1 MGEEIKDT
9 KKKPATRKSTAK
21 KKAATTKVEEKAID
35 YEAIINQLQEQI
47 KLMQQQLNIEKESAK
62 VKPKSEEK
70 WTKAKLYTI
79 RDEMVE
85 VRNVYNGKVVY
96 NSPKTK
102 INYSWLEKGDIE
114 VMSIEEILTMHTKRK
129 YLEEPW
135 LAIDDERVIEGL
147 GLEKAVN
154 IIEKIEDTDSL
165 VEMDIQ
171 ELEKLIDDL
180 NRNQRINLRDEVV
193 IKIKANEIRDYATV
207 VALKELLD
215 IEDIDLI

>member
-1 MGEEIKDT
+1 MSEEVKDT
-9 KKKPATRKSTAK
+9 KKKSATRKSTAK
-21 KKAATTKVEEKAID
+21 KKVEPKVEEKAID

-47 KLMQQQLNIEKESAK
+47 KLMQQQLNADKESAK
-62 VKPKSEEK
+62 DMAKPEEK

-102 INYSWLEKGDIE
+102 INYAWLEKGDIE

>member
-1 MGEEIKDT
+1 MSEEIKDT
-9 KKKPATRKSTAK
+9 KKKPATKKSTTK
-21 KKAATTKVEEKAID
+21 KKVEPKVEEKAID
-35 YEAIINQLQEQI
+35 YESIINQLQEQI
-47 KLMQQQLNIEKESAK
+47 KIMQQKLNIGKEPVEVASE
-62 VKPKSEEK
+62 SEEK

-102 INYSWLEKGDIE
+102 INYAWLEKGDIE

-135 LAIDDERVIEGL
+135 LAIDDERIIEGL
-147 GLEKAVN
+147 GLEKAVD
-154 IIEKIEDTDSL
+154 IIEKIEDTDAL
-165 VEMDIQ
+165 AEMDLQ
-171 ELEKLIDDL
+171 ELEKLINGL
-180 NRNQRINLRDEVV
+180 NRNQRLNLRDEVV
-193 IKIKANEIRDYATV
+193 IKIKSNEIRDYATV
-207 VALKELLD
+207 VALKQLLE

>member
-1 MGEEIKDT
+1 MSEEIKDT
-9 KKKPATRKSTAK
+9 KKKTTTKKTATK
-21 KKAATTKVEEKAID
+21 KKTEPKVEEKTID

-62 VKPKSEEK
+62 VEHKSEEK

>member
-1 MGEEIKDT
+1 MSEDIKDI
-9 KKKPATRKSTAK
+9 KKSTSK
-21 KKAATTKVEEKAID
+21 GKTTTKRKTTTTKIEEKAID

-47 KLMQQQLNIEKESAK
+47 KLMQQQLNADKKSTK
-62 VKPKSEEK
+62 VAPKSEEK

-102 INYSWLEKGDIE
+102 INYAWLEKGDIE

>member
-1 MGEEIKDT
+1 MSEDIKDKKKSISKGKTTT
-9 KKKPATRKSTAK
+9 KKKTATP
-21 KKAATTKVEEKAID
+21 KVEEKAID

-62 VKPKSEEK
+62 AVAKPEEK

-135 LAIDDERVIEGL
+135 LAIDDERIIEGL

>member
-1 MGEEIKDT
+1 MSEEIKDT
-9 KKKPATRKSTAK
+9 KKKTTTKKTASK
-21 KKAATTKVEEKAID
+21 KKTEPKVEEKVNID

-47 KLMQQQLNIEKESAK
+47 KLMQQQLNTGKESTK
-62 VKPKSEEK
+62 VTPKSEEK

-102 INYSWLEKGDIE
+102 INYAWLEKGDIE

>member
-1 MGEEIKDT
+1 MSEEIKDT
-9 KKKPATRKSTAK
+9 KKKTTTKKTATK
-21 KKAATTKVEEKAID
+21 KKTEHKVEEKTID

-47 KLMQQQLNIEKESAK
+47 KLMQQQLNADKESAK
-62 VKPKSEEK
+62 AMAKPKEK

-102 INYSWLEKGDIE
+102 INYAWLEKGDIE

-135 LAIDDERVIEGL
+135 LAIDDERIIEGL

-154 IIEKIEDTDSL
+154 IIEKVEDTEAL
-165 VEMDIQ
+165 VKMDIQ

-180 NRNQRINLRDEVV
+180 NRNQKLNLRDEVV

>member
-1 MGEEIKDT
+1 MSEEIKDT
-9 KKKPATRKSTAK
+9 KKKPTTKKSTTK
-21 KKAATTKVEEKAID
+21 KKVEPKVEEKANID
-35 YEAIINQLQEQI
+35 YESIINQLQEQI
-47 KLMQQQLNIEKESAK
+47 KIMQQRLNIEKEPTK
-62 VKPKSEEK
+62 NTPESEEK

-102 INYSWLEKGDIE
+102 INYAWLEKGDIE

-135 LAIDDERVIEGL
+135 LTIDDERIIEGL
-147 GLEKAVN
+147 GLEKAVD
-154 IIEKIEDTDSL
+154 IIEKIEDTDAL
-165 VEMDIQ
+165 VEMDLQ
-171 ELEKLIDDL
+171 ELEKLINGL
-180 NRNQRINLRDEVV
+180 NRNQRLNLRDEVV
-193 IKIKANEIRDYATV
+193 IKIKSNEIRDYATV
-207 VALKELLD
+207 VALKQLLE

>member
-1 MGEEIKDT
+1 MSEEIKDT
-9 KKKPATRKSTAK
+9 KKKPATKKSAARKK
-21 KKAATTKVEEKAID
+21 IETKVEEKAID
-35 YEAIINQLQEQI
+35 NEAIINQKQKQNQI
-47 KLMQQQLNIEKESAK
+47 IQQQLNIEKESAK
-62 VKPKSEEK
+62 VEPKSEEK

-207 VALKELLD
+207 VALKELLE

>member
-1 MGEEIKDT
+1 MSEEIKDT
-9 KKKPATRKSTAK
+9 KKKTTTKKTATK
-21 KKAATTKVEEKAID
+21 KKTEPKVEEKTID

-47 KLMQQQLNIEKESAK
+47 KLMQQQLNADKESTK
-62 VKPKSEEK
+62 VTSKSEEK

>member
-1 MGEEIKDT
+1 MSEEIKDT
-9 KKKPATRKSTAK
+9 KKKPATKKSTAK
-21 KKAATTKVEEKAID
+21 KKVEPKVEEKAID
-35 YEAIINQLQEQI
+35 YESIINQLQEQI
-47 KLMQQQLNIEKESAK
+47 KIMQQKLNIEKES
-62 VKPKSEEK
+62 VEVTTEPEEK

-102 INYSWLEKGDIE
+102 INYAWLEKGDIE

-135 LAIDDERVIEGL
+135 LAIDDKRIIEGL
-147 GLEKAVN
+147 GLEKAVD
-154 IIEKIEDTDSL
+154 IIEKIEDTNAL
-165 VEMDIQ
+165 VEMDLQ
-171 ELEKLIDDL
+171 ELEKLINGL
-180 NRNQRINLRDEVV
+180 NRNQRLNLRDEVV
-193 IKIKANEIRDYATV
+193 IKIKSNEIRDYATV
-207 VALKELLD
+207 VALKQLLE

>member
-9 KKKPATRKSTAK
+9 KKKPATRKTTTK
-21 KKAATTKVEEKAID
+21 KKTTTTKVEEKAID

-62 VKPKSEEK
+62 VEPKSEEK
-70 WTKAKLYTI
+70 WTKAKLCTI

-102 INYSWLEKGDIE
+102 INYAWLEKGDIE

>member
-1 MGEEIKDT
+1 MSEDIKDKKKSISKGKTTT
-9 KKKPATRKSTAK
+9 KKKTATP
-21 KKAATTKVEEKAID
+21 KVEEKAID

-62 VKPKSEEK
+62 AVAKPEEK

-129 YLEEPW
+129 YIEEPW

-207 VALKELLD
+207 VALKELLE

>member
-1 MGEEIKDT
+1 MSEEVKDT
-9 KKKPATRKSTAK
+9 KKKTTTKKTASK
-21 KKAATTKVEEKAID
+21 KKTEPKVEEKANID

-47 KLMQQQLNIEKESAK
+47 KLMQQQLNADKESAK
-62 VKPKSEEK
+62 AMTKTEEK

-102 INYSWLEKGDIE
+102 INYAWLEKGDIE

>member
-1 MGEEIKDT
+1 MSEEIKDT
-9 KKKPATRKSTAK
+9 KKKPATKKSTAK
-21 KKAATTKVEEKAID
+21 KKVEPKVEEKAID
-35 YEAIINQLQEQI
+35 YESIINQLQEQI
-47 KLMQQQLNIEKESAK
+47 KIMQQKLNIEKES
-62 VKPKSEEK
+62 VEVTTELEEK

-102 INYSWLEKGDIE
+102 INYAWLEKGDIE

-135 LAIDDERVIEGL
+135 LAIDDKRIIEGL
-147 GLEKAVN
+147 GLEKAVD
-154 IIEKIEDTDSL
+154 IIEKIEDTNAL
-165 VEMDIQ
+165 VEMDLQ
-171 ELEKLIDDL
+171 ELEKLINGL
-180 NRNQRINLRDEVV
+180 NRNQRLNLRDEVV
-193 IKIKANEIRDYATV
+193 IKIKSNEIRDYATV
-207 VALKELLD
+207 VALKQLLE

>member
-1 MGEEIKDT
+1 MSEEIKDT
-9 KKKPATRKSTAK
+9 KKKTTTKKTASK
-21 KKAATTKVEEKAID
+21 KKTEPKVEEKVNID

-47 KLMQQQLNIEKESAK
+47 KLMQQQLHADKESTK
-62 VKPKSEEK
+62 VTPKPEEK

-102 INYSWLEKGDIE
+102 INYAWLEKGDIE

>member
-1 MGEEIKDT
+1 MSEEVKDT
-9 KKKPATRKSTAK
+9 KKKTTTKKTATK
-21 KKAATTKVEEKAID
+21 KKTEPKVEEKTID

-47 KLMQQQLNIEKESAK
+47 KLMQQQLNADKKSTK
-62 VKPKSEEK
+62 VAPKSEEK

-102 INYSWLEKGDIE
+102 INYAWLEKGDIE

-180 NRNQRINLRDEVV
+180 NRNQKLNLRDEVV

>member
-1 MGEEIKDT
+1 
-9 KKKPATRKSTAK
+9 
-21 KKAATTKVEEKAID
+21 
-35 YEAIINQLQEQI
+35 
-47 KLMQQQLNIEKESAK
+47 
-62 VKPKSEEK
+62 
-70 WTKAKLYTI
+70 
-79 RDEMVE
+79 
-85 VRNVYNGKVVY
+85 
-96 NSPKTK
+96 
-102 INYSWLEKGDIE
+102 
-114 VMSIEEILTMHTKRK
+114 MSIEEILTMHTKRK

>member
-1 MGEEIKDT
+1 MSEEIKDT
-9 KKKPATRKSTAK
+9 KKKPATKKSTTK
-21 KKAATTKVEEKAID
+21 KKVEPKVEEKAID
-35 YEAIINQLQEQI
+35 YESIINQLQEQI
-47 KLMQQQLNIEKESAK
+47 KIMQQKLNIEKEPVEVA
-62 VKPKSEEK
+62 PESEEK

-102 INYSWLEKGDIE
+102 INYAWLEKGDIE

-135 LAIDDERVIEGL
+135 LAIDDERIIEGL
-147 GLEKAVN
+147 GLEKAVD
-154 IIEKIEDTDSL
+154 IIEKIEDTDAL
-165 VEMDIQ
+165 AEMDLQ
-171 ELEKLIDDL
+171 ELEKLINGL
-180 NRNQRINLRDEVV
+180 NRNQRLNLRDEVV
-193 IKIKANEIRDYATV
+193 IKIKSNEIRDYATV
-207 VALKELLD
+207 VALKQLLE

>member
-1 MGEEIKDT
+1 MSEENKDI
-9 KKKPATRKSTAK
+9 KKKPATKKSTAK
-21 KKAATTKVEEKAID
+21 KKVEPKVEEKVID
-35 YEAIINQLQEQI
+35 YESIINQLQEQI
-47 KLMQQQLNIEKESAK
+47 KIMQQKLNIEKES
-62 VKPKSEEK
+62 VEVTTESEEK

-102 INYSWLEKGDIE
+102 INYAWLEKGDIE

-135 LAIDDERVIEGL
+135 LAIDDKRIIEGL
-147 GLEKAVN
+147 GLEKAVD
-154 IIEKIEDTDSL
+154 IIEKIEDTNAL
-165 VEMDIQ
+165 VEMDLQ
-171 ELEKLIDDL
+171 ELEKLINGL
-180 NRNQRINLRDEVV
+180 NRNQRLNLRDEVV
-193 IKIKANEIRDYATV
+193 IKIKSNEIRDYATV
-207 VALKELLD
+207 VALKQLLE

>member
-1 MGEEIKDT
+1 MSGEIKDT
-9 KKKPATRKSTAK
+9 KKKPATKKSAARKK
-21 KKAATTKVEEKAID
+21 VEPKVEEKAID

-47 KLMQQQLNIEKESAK
+47 KLMQRQLNIEKEFAK
-62 VKPKSEEK
+62 AVAKPEEK

-135 LAIDDERVIEGL
+135 LAIDDERIIEGL

-154 IIEKIEDTDSL
+154 IIEKVEDTEAL

-180 NRNQRINLRDEVV
+180 NRNQKLNLRDEVV

-215 IEDIDLI
+215 IEDIDLA

>member
-1 MGEEIKDT
+1 MSDEKKKATT
-9 KKKPATRKSTAK
+9 KKTTAK
-21 KKAATTKVEEKAID
+21 KTATKKVETPSVNNEDMIAQLLEQIKV
-35 YEAIINQLQEQI
+35 LQEQVNA
-47 KLMQQQLNIEKESAK
+47 QKEVE
-62 VKPKSEEK
+62 VKAQSVESET
-70 WTKAKLYTI
+70 WNKAKLYTI

-102 INYSWLEKGDIE
+102 INYAWLEKGDIE

>member
-1 MGEEIKDT
+1 MSEEIKDT
-9 KKKPATRKSTAK
+9 KKKPATKKSTTK
-21 KKAATTKVEEKAID
+21 KKVEPKVEEKAID
-35 YEAIINQLQEQI
+35 YESIINQLQEQI
-47 KLMQQQLNIEKESAK
+47 KIMQQKLNIEKEPVEVASE
-62 VKPKSEEK
+62 SEEK

-102 INYSWLEKGDIE
+102 INYAWLEKGDIE

-135 LAIDDERVIEGL
+135 LAIDDERIIEGL
-147 GLEKAVN
+147 GLEKAVD
-154 IIEKIEDTDSL
+154 IIEKIEDTDAL
-165 VEMDIQ
+165 AEMDLQ
-171 ELEKLIDDL
+171 ELEKLINGL
-180 NRNQRINLRDEVV
+180 NRNQRLNLRDEVV
-193 IKIKANEIRDYATV
+193 IKIKSNEIRDYATV
-207 VALKELLD
+207 VALKQLLE

>member
-1 MGEEIKDT
+1 MSEEIKDT
-9 KKKPATRKSTAK
+9 KKKSTAK
-21 KKAATTKVEEKAID
+21 KSTTKKKVEPKVEEKAID

-47 KLMQQQLNIEKESAK
+47 KLMQQQLNADKESTK
-62 VKPKSEEK
+62 VAPKSEEK

-96 NSPKTK
+96 SSPKTK
-102 INYSWLEKGDIE
+102 MHYSWLEKGDIE
-114 VMSIEEILTMHTKRK
+114 VMSIEEILTMNTKRK

-135 LAIDDERVIEGL
+135 LAIDDERIIEGL

-154 IIEKIEDTDSL
+154 IIEKVEDTEAL

-180 NRNQRINLRDEVV
+180 NRNQKLNLRDEVV

-207 VALKELLD
+207 VALKELLE

>member
-1 MGEEIKDT
+1 MSEENKDI
-9 KKKPATRKSTAK
+9 KKKPATKKSTAK
-21 KKAATTKVEEKAID
+21 KKVEPKVEEKAID
-35 YEAIINQLQEQI
+35 YESIINQLQEQI
-47 KLMQQQLNIEKESAK
+47 KIMQQKLNIEKES
-62 VKPKSEEK
+62 VEVTTEPEEK

-102 INYSWLEKGDIE
+102 INYAWLEKGDIE

-135 LAIDDERVIEGL
+135 LAIDDKRIIEGL
-147 GLEKAVN
+147 GLEKAVD
-154 IIEKIEDTDSL
+154 IIEKIEDTNAL
-165 VEMDIQ
+165 VEMDLQ
-171 ELEKLIDDL
+171 ELEKLINGL
-180 NRNQRINLRDEVV
+180 NRNQRLNLRDEVV
-193 IKIKANEIRDYATV
+193 IKIKSNEIRDYATV
-207 VALKELLD
+207 VALKQLLE

>member
-1 MGEEIKDT
+1 MSEEIKDT
-9 KKKPATRKSTAK
+9 KKKPATRKSTARK
-21 KKAATTKVEEKAID
+21 KVEPKVEEKTID

-47 KLMQQQLNIEKESAK
+47 KLMQQQLNADKESAK
-62 VKPKSEEK
+62 VEPKSEEK

-135 LAIDDERVIEGL
+135 LAIDDERVIERL

-154 IIEKIEDTDSL
+154 IIEKIEDTESL

>member
-1 MGEEIKDT
+1 MSEEVKDT
-9 KKKPATRKSTAK
+9 KKKSATRKSTAK
-21 KKAATTKVEEKAID
+21 KKVEPKVEEKAID

-47 KLMQQQLNIEKESAK
+47 KLMQQQLNADKKSTK
-62 VKPKSEEK
+62 VAPKSEEK

-102 INYSWLEKGDIE
+102 INYAWLEKGDIE

>member
-9 KKKPATRKSTAK
+9 KKKPATRKTTTK
-21 KKAATTKVEEKAID
+21 KKTTTTKVEEKAID

-62 VKPKSEEK
+62 VEPKSEEK

-79 RDEMVE
+79 RDE
-85 VRNVYNGKVVY
+85 K
-96 NSPKTK
+96 KTRK
-102 INYSWLEKGDIE
+102 K
-114 VMSIEEILTMHTKRK
+114 KRK

-207 VALKELLD
+207 IALKELLD